1 MPRWKGEWTE
11 QEVEKLRLLAA
22 TMPLTLIAKELNR
35 TVGTM
40 LAKATYEKIKIIV
53 HTRSGR
59 A

>member
-11 QEVEKLRLLAA
+11 QEVEKLR
-22 TMPLTLIAKELNR
+22 LIAKELNR